1 MTTLISF
8 LGKGQDGCGYRPTCY
23 QFEDGWRFDDQKYL
37 GQTLAE
43 KLCPSRIILLGTPGS
58 MWDVF
63 LEGEAES
70 LETQWLELADAVPK
84 QAVNRDLLSPFEHF
98 LSKKLNCTA
107 HCELIPYART
117 TVEQLNILSRL
128 AELLEKDEQ
137 VVIDVT
143 HGFRHLPMLGL
154 VAARFLRKIKNI
166 SVNQIYYGAFEMTA
180 DQTTPVLELRGL
192 LELLD
197 WVDAL
202 GTFDK
207 DGDYGVFADLLTKQG
222 LASNNAAL
230 LRRASFHERTS
241 NSSQATQALSTV
253 SAAIAGL
260 DTPLFNLFKQQ
271 LAKRLSWFRKATR
284 GQREMQLARDY
295 LARGDFL
302 RATIYGLE
310 GLISNRITKN
320 GKDENNFLERK
331 DVSETLKDSTQFN
344 QLNYLRNALAHGV
357 RPDVTKTTKVL
368 KNEESLQQSLQELFD
383 DLLD

>member
-1 MTTLISF
+1 
-8 LGKGQDGCGYRPTCY
+8 
-23 QFEDGWRFDDQKYL
+23 
-37 GQTLAE
+37 
-43 KLCPSRIILLGTPGS
+43 
-58 MWDVF
+58 
-63 LEGEAES
+63 
-70 LETQWLELADAVPK
+70 
-84 QAVNRDLLSPFEHF
+84 
-98 LSKKLNCTA
+98 
-107 HCELIPYART
+107 
-117 TVEQLNILSRL
+117 
-128 AELLEKDEQ
+128 
-137 VVIDVT
+137 
-143 HGFRHLPMLGL
+143 
-154 VAARFLRKIKNI
+154 
-166 SVNQIYYGAFEMTA
+166 MTA